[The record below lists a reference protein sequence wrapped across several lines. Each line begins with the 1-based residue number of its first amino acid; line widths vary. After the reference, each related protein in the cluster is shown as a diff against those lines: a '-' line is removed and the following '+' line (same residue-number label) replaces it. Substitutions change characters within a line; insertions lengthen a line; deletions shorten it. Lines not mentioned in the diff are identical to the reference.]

1 MVSFNLHANL
11 TFLQDSIFV
20 TKRQEQVAGRRNLNC
35 QQTLIFEIDGG
46 QQNECRQ
53 NEYDNRRTN
62 SLNNSG
68 YEILRFW
75 SNEVQQQLNLVMDVI

>member
-1 MVSFNLHANL
+1 M
-11 TFLQDSIFV
+11 
-20 TKRQEQVAGRRNLNC
+20 NC
-35 QQTLIFEIDGG
+35 QQTLIIEIDGG

-68 YEILRFW
+68 YEILRLL
-75 SNEVQQQLNLVMDVI
+75 E